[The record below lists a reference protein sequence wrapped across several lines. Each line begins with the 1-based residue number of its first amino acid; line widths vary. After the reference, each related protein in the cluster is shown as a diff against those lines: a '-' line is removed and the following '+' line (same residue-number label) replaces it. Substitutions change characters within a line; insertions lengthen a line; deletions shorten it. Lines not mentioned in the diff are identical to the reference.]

1 MTNLNRTIKERFH
14 AIDIIRG
21 LIMVIMALDHTRDF
35 LHTPSSPL
43 DMQTTTVILFFT
55 RWVTH
60 YCAPTFVFL
69 SGVSVFLAG
78 QRRSKKELSLFL
90 LKRGLWLIL
99 SDLIIMS
106 FLFSF
111 DIQYHLLVLEVLT
124 AIGFGMILLAGLIYV
139 PRWLIATLAVLIIF
153 GHNAL
158 DYIQPLQNKTADN
171 LLKFFLTAG
180 ASFVPLGAN
189 RTLLSLYPPIA
200 WAGPL
205 LLGYVLGT
213 LYQTGAKAKQRQ
225 TVLLLTGFSFIG
237 LFILLRL
244 INQYGNP
251 VPWATQRN
259 LAHTLLSF
267 LNTAK
272 QPPSLLFLLMT
283 LGPVMVL
290 LAMAENFN
298 NKLTAFFEVYGNVP
312 YFFFIAH
319 FFLLRVINLVL
330 IGISGLPY
338 KSDGNPIV
346 WQAQGFGF
354 PLWAVY
360 LFWAFVVAAFYFPCK
375 WYGNYK
381 RTHKQWWLSYL

>member
-1 MTNLNRTIKERFH
+1 MANRNRTIKERFNG
-14 AIDIIRG
+14 IDIIRG

-55 RWVTH
+55 RWITH
-60 YCAPTFVFL
+60 FCAPTFVFL

-90 LKRGLWLIL
+90 FKRGIWLIL
-99 SDLIIMS
+99 SDLLIMG

-111 DIQYHLLVLEVLT
+111 DIQYHILLLEVLS
-124 AIGFGMILLAGLIYV
+124 AIGFGMILLAALIHV
-139 PRWLIATLAVLIIF
+139 PRWLIAAIAILIMF

-158 DYIQPLQNKTADN
+158 DHIQPLQNKTADG

-205 LLGYVLGT
+205 LLGYVFGK

-225 TVLLLTGFSFIG
+225 TVLLLIGISFIG
-237 LFILLRL
+237 MFILLRL
-244 INQYGNP
+244 INHYGDP
-251 VPWATQRN
+251 VPWAGQRN

-272 QPPSLLFLLMT
+272 QPPSLLFLLMA
-283 LGPVMVL
+283 LGPVLVL
-290 LAMAENFN
+290 LAIAENFN
-298 NKLTAFFEVYGNVP
+298 NVLTAF
-312 YFFFIAH
+312 
-319 FFLLRVINLVL
+319 LRV
-330 IGISGLPY
+330 Y
-338 KSDGNPIV
+338 
-346 WQAQGFGF
+346 
-354 PLWAVY
+354 
-360 LFWAFVVAAFYFPCK
+360 
-375 WYGNYK
+375 
-381 RTHKQWWLSYL
+381 